1 MKKLMLIAV
10 FAFSLILTSCGSD
23 DDGNSNCREC
33 ANGAVSI
40 ELCDLGNG
48 TYSINGEGAIE
59 IPADSSFDEVFE
71 LSCTA
76 IGAGL

>member
-1 MKKLMLIAV
+1 MYVAV
-10 FAFSLILTSCGSD
+10 LGLTVGFTACGSD
-23 DDGNSNCREC
+23 DDGNSNCKSC

-40 ELCDLGNG
+40 ELCDLGDG
-48 TYSINGEGAIE
+48 TYTINGEDPID

-76 IGAGL
+76 IGAN